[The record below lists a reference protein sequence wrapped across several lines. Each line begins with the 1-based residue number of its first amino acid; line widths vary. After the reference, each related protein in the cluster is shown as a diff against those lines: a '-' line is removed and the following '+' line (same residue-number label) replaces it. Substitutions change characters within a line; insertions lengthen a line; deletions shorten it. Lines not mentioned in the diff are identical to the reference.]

1 MRKLLLA
8 VTLSS
13 AAVAMA
19 DTVYIDNSM
28 AAATRS
34 DTEKYEER
42 VSVGP
47 YVEFMNVKAD
57 NVNYSYKVNNR
68 RYDITV
74 DNTNLYGAL
83 RGPRPQRRLQGPG
96 SPGNRI

>member
-1 MRKLLLA
+1 MSKFLLSIIMA
-8 VTLSS
+8 SS
-13 AAVAMA
+13 VAAIA

-47 YVEFMNVKAD
+47 YVEFMDVKAD

-68 RYDITV
+68 KYDISLPV
-74 DNTNLYGAL
+74 PRHPL
-83 RGPRPQRRLQGPG
+83 RGPRP
-96 SPGNRI
+96 